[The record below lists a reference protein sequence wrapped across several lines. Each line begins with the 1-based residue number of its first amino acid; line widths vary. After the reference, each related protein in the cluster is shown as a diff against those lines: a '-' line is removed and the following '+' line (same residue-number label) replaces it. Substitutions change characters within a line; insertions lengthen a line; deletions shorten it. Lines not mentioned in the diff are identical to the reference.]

1 MKLPLF
7 IASLA
12 LTCLLSGTA
21 DARSRN
27 VTDADAPRSLAAEGP
42 VSVDW
47 TDPNQFSDIRHS
59 GNRWAAQR
67 GNWVEQL
74 ASYLQTRATARLPQG
89 ERLEVTITDIMRA
102 GQYEPWRSPNLQDAR
117 IVREIYPPRMTLTF
131 KRLDAQGEV
140 IDEGTR
146 ALRNS
151 GFMMSA
157 SSVGTSDPLR
167 FEKNMI
173 DDWIRREFRAPA
185 EA

>member
-1 MKLPLF
+1 MRLPLF

-12 LTCLLSGTA
+12 IAGLLSGTA

-47 TDPNQFSDIRHS
+47 TDPNEFSDIRHS

-74 ASYLQTRATARLPQG
+74 ARHLQTRAAARLPQG

-102 GQYEPWRSPNLQDAR
+102 GQYEPWRGPNLQDAR
-117 IVREIYPPRMTLTF
+117 IVREIYPPRMSLTF
-131 KRLDAQGEV
+131 KRLDASGAV

-146 ALRNS
+146 TLRNS
-151 GFMMSA
+151 GFLMSA

-173 DDWIRREFRAPA
+173 DDWIRREFSPQTDA
-185 EA
+185 

>member
-1 MKLPLF
+1 MRLPLL

-12 LTCLLSGTA
+12 VACLLSGAA

-27 VTDADAPRSLAAEGP
+27 VTDADAPRSLPAEGP

-47 TDPNQFSDIRHS
+47 TDPNEFSDIRHS

-74 ASYLQTRATARLPQG
+74 ARHLQTRAAARLPQG

-102 GQYEPWRSPNLQDAR
+102 GQYEPWRGPNLQDAR
-117 IVREIYPPRMTLTF
+117 IVREIYPPRMSLTF
-131 KRLDAQGEV
+131 KRLDANGAV

-146 ALRNS
+146 TLRNS
-151 GFMMSA
+151 GFLMSA

-173 DDWIRREFRAPA
+173 DDWIRREFSPQTGA
-185 EA
+185 

>member
-1 MKLPLF
+1 MRLPLL

-12 LTCLLSGTA
+12 VACLLSGTA

-47 TDPNQFSDIRHS
+47 TDPNEFSDIRHS

-74 ASYLQTRATARLPQG
+74 ARHLQTRAAARLPQG

-102 GQYEPWRSPNLQDAR
+102 GQYEPWRGINLQDTR
-117 IVREIYPPRMTLTF
+117 IVREIYPPRISLTF
-131 KRLDAQGEV
+131 RHLDAQGAV

-146 ALRNS
+146 NLRDF
-151 GFMMSA
+151 GFMMGA
-157 SSVGTSDPLR
+157 SSVGSSDALR
-167 FEKNMI
+167 FEKSMI
-173 DDWIRREFRAPA
+173 NDWVRQEFEPRSDT
-185 EA
+185 

>member
-1 MKLPLF
+1 MRFPLF

-12 LTCLLSGTA
+12 VACLLSGPA
-21 DARSRN
+21 EARSRN
-27 VTDADAPRSLAAEGP
+27 VTDPDAPRSVPANGS
-42 VSVDW
+42 VSVHW
-47 TDPNQFSDIRHS
+47 TDPNEFSDIRHS

-74 ASYLQTRATARLPQG
+74 ARHLQTRATARLPQG
-89 ERLEVTITDIMRA
+89 ERLEVTLTDIMRA
-102 GQYEPWRSPNLQDAR
+102 GQYEPWRAPNLQDAR

-131 KRLDAQGEV
+131 RRLDAQGVV

-146 ALRNS
+146 SLRDS

-157 SSVGTSDPLR
+157 SSTGSSDPLR

-173 DDWIRREFRAPA
+173 DDWIRREFRPQNDA
-185 EA
+185 

>member
-7 IASLA
+7 IVGLA
-12 LTCLLSGTA
+12 VAGLLSGTA

-27 VTDADAPRSLAAEGP
+27 VTDPDAPRSVPANGS

-47 TDPNQFSDIRHS
+47 TDPTEFSDIRHS

-74 ASYLQTRATARLPQG
+74 ARHLQTRASARLPQG
-89 ERLEVTITDIMRA
+89 ERLEVTLTDIMRA
-102 GQYEPWRSPNLQDAR
+102 GQYEPWRGPNLQDAR
-117 IVREIYPPRMTLTF
+117 IVREIYPPRITLTF
-131 KRLDAQGEV
+131 RRLDAQGAV

-146 ALRNS
+146 RLGDF
-151 GFMMSA
+151 GFMMGA
-157 SSVGTSDPLR
+157 GSVGSSDPLR

-173 DDWIRREFRAPA
+173 NDWIRREFRPPT